1 MACNITSGRN
11 EECLNN
17 TGGIRNIYFVNF
29 GDLGGVTYGVD
40 DEITDFGATVSINAY
55 KYELNATSNNLTQTI
70 NASRDNGTV
79 FYDQI
84 LSVTL
89 KKMSK
94 EMNREIK
101 LLSAGRP
108 YIFVE
113 DNNGNSYAVG
123 ITNGVSANG
132 GSIVTGGALGDLN
145 GYTLTL
151 QGQEPSPASFM
162 SGGIVD
168 NPFDGLSTATVTI
181 VEGTN

>member
-1 MACNITSGRN
+1 MACNITAGRN

-17 TGGIRNIYFVNF
+17 TGGIRNAYFVNF
-29 GDLGGVTYGVD
+29 GDLGGVTYGTD
-40 DEITDFGATVSINAY
+40 DEITDFGTASVTAY
-55 KYELNATSNNLTQTI
+55 KFELNATTNSLEQTI
-70 NASRDNGTV
+70 NASRDNGTI

-84 LSVTL
+84 LSITL

-94 EMNREIK
+94 EFNKQLK
-101 LLSAGRP
+101 LVSAGRP

-123 ITNGVSANG
+123 ITNGCSANG

-145 GYTLTL
+145 GYTLTF

-162 SGGIVD
+162 EGGVVD
-168 NPFDGLSTATVTI
+168 NPFAGFATTSVTI